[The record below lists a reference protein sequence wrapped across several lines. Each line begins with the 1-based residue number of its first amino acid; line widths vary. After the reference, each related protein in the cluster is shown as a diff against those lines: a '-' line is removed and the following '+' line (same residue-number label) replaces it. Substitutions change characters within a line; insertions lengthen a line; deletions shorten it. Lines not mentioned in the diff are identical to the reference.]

1 MQAVSAERVT
11 LRGAGV
17 NLAADVIGPEDAPA
31 ILFMHGSGQ
40 TRQSWRAALAL
51 AGARGYRGVSID
63 LRGHGDSD
71 WSPDGNYS
79 LDVFVADLRAVM
91 EQIGPSPIIVGA
103 SLGGMVGMLVAV
115 DPPPPVGALVLV
127 DIIPK
132 VRADGARE
140 VTAFMRS
147 ADGGFASLD
156 EAADAI
162 AAYLPHRP
170 RPKDTSG
177 LHKNLRQR
185 EDGRYYWHW
194 DPAFM
199 SMADN
204 VEKKLG
210 QPSPLDHVVGALKTP
225 TLLIRGGRS
234 RIVTEEDARAFLE
247 AVPHAE
253 YVDIDDAH
261 HMVAGDA
268 NDAFNQATFDFIDRQ
283 VKQAAGSAAC
293 GFVSPGA

>member
-1 MQAVSAERVT
+1 MQTVSAERVT

-17 NLAADVIGPEDAPA
+17 DLAADVMGPEHAPT

-40 TRQSWRAALAL
+40 TRQSWRGALAL
-51 AGARGYRGVSID
+51 AAARGYRGVSLD

-79 LDVFVADLRAVM
+79 LDVFVEDLRAVM
-91 EQIGPSPIIVGA
+91 GQIGPDPIIVGA

-115 DPPPPVGALVLV
+115 APPPPVGALVLV
-127 DIIPK
+127 DITPK
-132 VRADGARE
+132 VKAEGARE
-140 VTAFMRS
+140 VTEFMRS
-147 ADGGFASLD
+147 AGDGFASLD

-162 AAYLPHRP
+162 SAYLPYRP

-177 LHKNLRQR
+177 LNKNLRLR
-185 EDGRYYWHW
+185 DGRYYWHW

-199 SMADN
+199 SMADDA
-204 VEKKLG
+204 EKKLG
-210 QPSPLDHVVGALKTP
+210 KPSPLDTVAKALKTP

-234 RIVTEEDARAFLE
+234 RIVTEEEARDFLE
-247 AVPHAE
+247 DAPHAE

-268 NDAFNQATFDFIDRQ
+268 NDAFNQAVFDFIDRQ
-283 VKQAAGSAAC
+283 AKLQAADSAA
-293 GFVSPGA
+293 